1 MAKFTINGMDEISA
15 SFEQLANITDED
27 KSSVLMAG
35 AEVLQER
42 QTQKIIDMF
51 RQRTGDLAKSISVQ
65 LKGSGEDFHA
75 YIFPKG
81 KHRGSSLGRRMKKG
95 RSSGKYSGTNAE
107 IAYILNYGSPRIN
120 ATHWLDIANEEAEPE
135 VIAAEQDAWNSML
148 EQKGL

>member
-1 MAKFTINGMDEISA
+1 MAKFTFNGMDEISA

-42 QTQKIIDMF
+42 QTQKIMDMF

-65 LKGSGEDFHA
+65 LKGAGEDFHA

-81 KHRGSSLGRRMKKG
+81 KHRGSSMGRRMKKG
-95 RSSGKYSGTNAE
+95 RSSGKYSGTNSE
-107 IAYILNYGSPRIN
+107 VAYVLNYGSPRID
-120 ATHWLDIANEEAEPE
+120 ATHWLEIANEEAEAE